1 MEAFAASSLGHVGP
15 YELLRRLATG
25 GMSEIYEA
33 RRAGPHGFSKRIALK
48 RILPQLLGD
57 PELVGMFIDEARLC
71 AQLSHPNI
79 VQVFDFGEDEGQ
91 PYMAMELV
99 DGTTCAQLVREV
111 ATRGETVPVALTL
124 FIGLSIARGLEH
136 AHEARD
142 ENGNPLRLIHRDVSP
157 GNVLISRSGAV
168 KLGDFGIARAAFLE
182 RRTEQGQLKGKLGY
196 MSPEQVLGRELDE
209 RTDQFSA
216 AIILAEMLIGRP
228 LFGGSRDI
236 EILVRIRD
244 ADLSKLAKHGAH
256 IPDDVRAILLRALS
270 RRPEDRF
277 PATRAFV
284 EAIENVMRRAG
295 LVTRPAALA
304 SYLDRL
310 GLLRSYG
317 PANASREAEGA
328 KNGPAL
334 ARTEPRE
341 PPTVR
346 PYAFMPASFFRI
358 AEPEE
363 HEARRATWYR
373 VMLKEGEIGPVPIAE
388 VARLFG
394 TGAIDGATMIAEEH
408 RPYRP
413 ARELARLDRLRIAA
427 EQRWSEPLP
436 NGNVERFALVRREWP
451 QWLVELMLHRKT
463 GLLCIRHGTRRKRV
477 YFVDG
482 APESVAS
489 SRSSELLGSLLIAA
503 GTVRPGVVED
513 AITLSLRHGSRL
525 GDVLVGMG
533 ELRPVALGRALVMQV
548 RRRFVELLSWPEGAS
563 VRFFEGVLCH
573 DDETLPELVPPLDL
587 VAQGIAEG
595 YAAAELAALLEPL
608 RESTIAPVHRAPVG
622 LGSLRLSGRMSAVI
636 EGIDAPRRCAEIVD
650 DAVRDGVATEEEAHR
665 ALFVG
670 LAMKM
675 LVVG

>member
-317 PANASREAEGA
+317 PANASRE
-328 KNGPAL
+328 
-334 ARTEPRE
+334 
-341 PPTVR
+341 
-346 PYAFMPASFFRI
+346 
-358 AEPEE
+358 
-363 HEARRATWYR
+363 
-373 VMLKEGEIGPVPIAE
+373 EIG
-388 VARLFG
+388 
-394 TGAIDGATMIAEEH
+394 
-408 RPYRP
+408 
-413 ARELARLDRLRIAA
+413 
-427 EQRWSEPLP
+427 
-436 NGNVERFALVRREWP
+436 
-451 QWLVELMLHRKT
+451 
-463 GLLCIRHGTRRKRV
+463 
-477 YFVDG
+477 
-482 APESVAS
+482 
-489 SRSSELLGSLLIAA
+489 
-503 GTVRPGVVED
+503 
-513 AITLSLRHGSRL
+513 
-525 GDVLVGMG
+525 
-533 ELRPVALGRALVMQV
+533 RAHV
-548 RRRFVELLSWPEGAS
+548 
-563 VRFFEGVLCH
+563 
-573 DDETLPELVPPLDL
+573 
-587 VAQGIAEG
+587 
-595 YAAAELAALLEPL
+595 
-608 RESTIAPVHRAPVG
+608 
-622 LGSLRLSGRMSAVI
+622 
-636 EGIDAPRRCAEIVD
+636 
-650 DAVRDGVATEEEAHR
+650 
-665 ALFVG
+665 
-670 LAMKM
+670 
-675 LVVG
+675 